1 MIYTEIQYNACTS
14 PMNKKKT
21 KKKTEFL
28 AAPEVFS
35 MRGGKLNG

>member
-1 MIYTEIQYNACTS
+1 MEAE
-14 PMNKKKT
+14 KKDEPK

-35 MRGGKLNG
+35 KRGGKLNG